1 MVLPWPGGRGSA
13 FSGQRVAAP
22 YPPNA
27 VCLGRCGTGVR
38 ELCVCVWGGAVA
50 LASPPVFEDFLG
62 CVLPLNSLSSCSFEG
77 EKSLV

>member
-38 ELCVCVWGGAVA
+38 ELCVCVCVGGGC
-50 LASPPVFEDFLG
+50 SGFTP
-62 CVLPLNSLSSCSFEG
+62 CVLGFSRLCLTFE
-77 EKSLV
+77 